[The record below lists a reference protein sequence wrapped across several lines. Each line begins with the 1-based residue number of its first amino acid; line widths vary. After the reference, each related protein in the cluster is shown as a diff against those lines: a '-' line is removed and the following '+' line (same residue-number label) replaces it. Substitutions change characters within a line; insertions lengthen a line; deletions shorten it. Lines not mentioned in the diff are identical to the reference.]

1 MTTSLMDAD
10 SLLAIDV
17 GAITTRAMFFDVVDG
32 RYRYLASGSAPTTA
46 SAPFCDVREG
56 VRLALDQLQ
65 SIMGRTLVGSDQRLI
80 IPSQMNHS
88 GVDTCVATISAG
100 GPLKTVVVGLLD
112 EVSAESA
119 QKLATTTYTQVLDK
133 LSLSDRRKS
142 AARIDAILRLRPD
155 LIIVAGGTDGGAGKS
170 LMSLIESVGLAC
182 YLISREQ
189 RPEVLYAGNQNIY
202 KEVETALGTHVN
214 LTRAPNIRPTL
225 EQDQLGP
232 AQSYLTRI
240 YRSIRIRKIAGV
252 RELDSWASGRLMP
265 TAAAFGRMVHF
276 LSRVYDPSKGVLG
289 VDVGA
294 SATVVAAA
302 FAGNLSLEVYPE
314 LGLGENLS
322 GMLRLSAVE
331 DICRWLSVNI
341 PEAYVR
347 DYIYNKTLYPGSLPI
362 TPEELVIEQSILRR
376 ILQLAVRKIANS
388 FPEGVIR
395 YGKGLLPWFE
405 PIVAAG
411 SVFTQAPTRGQSLLM
426 LLDGVQPTGVSTLVL
441 DQNNILN
448 ALGAAATI
456 NHILPVQVLES
467 STFLNLGTVISLV
480 GQAPMGAPALRVR
493 VKYEGGSE
501 SGLDIKF
508 GGLEVIPLPLGQSAN
523 LHLQPLNRFD
533 VGMGGPGRGG
543 SVRVVGG
550 ALGVVIDAR
559 GRPVR
564 LPDDAQRRRDVLK
577 KWLWT
582 VGG

>member
-1 MTTSLMDAD
+1 
-10 SLLAIDV
+10 
-17 GAITTRAMFFDVVDG
+17 
-32 RYRYLASGSAPTTA
+32 
-46 SAPFCDVREG
+46 
-56 VRLALDQLQ
+56 
-65 SIMGRTLVGSDQRLI
+65 
-80 IPSQMNHS
+80 
-88 GVDTCVATISAG
+88 
-100 GPLKTVVVGLLD
+100 
-112 EVSAESA
+112 
-119 QKLATTTYTQVLDK
+119 
-133 LSLSDRRKS
+133 
-142 AARIDAILRLRPD
+142 
-155 LIIVAGGTDGGAGKS
+155 
-170 LMSLIESVGLAC
+170 
-182 YLISREQ
+182 
-189 RPEVLYAGNQNIY
+189 
-202 KEVETALGTHVN
+202 
-214 LTRAPNIRPTL
+214 L